1 MITLLTV
8 VIFLAILIIGHEF
21 GHFLTAKFFGLK
33 VEEFGFGF
41 PPRLFKKKIG
51 DTTYTLNAIPFGGF
65 VKIYGE
71 DDLST
76 DKIGLPAQA
85 GQAGVDGLSE
95 PRSFQSL
102 SLFKKAI
109 IVVAGAFMNFL
120 IGWLAITGVFLIGT
134 NPSVV
139 VGHVADS
146 SPAASAGFMSGDEI
160 KDFPKLEDFVTFI
173 DNNKGNIINLAVIR
187 GDKEVSINI
196 TPRTNPPSGEGPI
209 GVSLIEG
216 GIPKESLFNAVK
228 DGFIMSIELLGLI
241 YRSIYS
247 LFARLF
253 VGDLSVTSQ
262 FTGPVGIFGFIDT
275 AGRLGFA
282 HLLQILAIISLNLA
296 ALNMIPFPA
305 LDGGR
310 LLFMVY
316 EKISGGRLSK
326 KVESLSHF
334 IGFAILLVVM
344 VLVTI
349 KDIINLV

>member
-8 VIFLAILIIGHEF
+8 IIFLAILIIGHEF

-51 DTTYTLNAIPFGGF
+51 DTTYTINVIPFGGF

-71 DDLST
+71 DGDVST
-76 DKIGLPAQA
+76 ITESPN
-85 GQAGVDGLSE
+85 VDGLME
-95 PRSFQSL
+95 PGSFQSL
-102 SLFKKAI
+102 SLWKKTI
-109 IVVAGAFMNFL
+109 IIVAGAFMNFM
-120 IGWLAITGVFLIGT
+120 IGWFAITGVFLIGT
-134 NPSVV
+134 NSSVV
-139 VGHVADS
+139 VGHVANN
-146 SPAASAGFMSGDEI
+146 SPATTSGLMPGDQI
-160 KDFPKLEDFVTFI
+160 KDFPKIENFITFI
-173 DNNKGNIINLAVIR
+173 NNNKGKTINLQVIR
-187 GDKEVSINI
+187 GNKDVPVSV
-196 TPRTNPPSGEGPI
+196 TPRLNPPSGEGPI

-216 GIPKESLFNAVK
+216 GIPKESFLNSFK
-228 DGFIMSIELLGLI
+228 DGFTTSVKLLGLI

-247 LFARLF
+247 LFSRLF
-253 VGDLSVTSQ
+253 IGDLGVTSQ
-262 FTGPVGIFGFIDT
+262 FTGPVGIFSFIDA

-296 ALNMIPFPA
+296 ALNIIPFPA

-326 KVESLSHF
+326 KVESTSHLV
-334 IGFAILLVVM
+334 GFSILIVIM
-344 VLVTI
+344 ILVTI

>member
-8 VIFLAILIIGHEF
+8 IIFLAILIIGHEF

-41 PPRLFKKKIG
+41 PPRLFKRKIG

-71 DDLST
+71 DS
-76 DKIGLPAQA
+76 LPAQA
-85 GQAGVDGLSE
+85 DINGLPE

-102 SLFKKAI
+102 SFWKKAI
-109 IVVAGAFMNFL
+109 IIAAGAFMNFI
-120 IGWLAITGVFLIGT
+120 IGWLAITGVFMIGT

-139 VGHVADS
+139 IGHVAEG
-146 SPAASAGFMSGDEI
+146 SPAAISGLIPGDEI
-160 KDFPKLEDFVTFI
+160 KDFPKIEDFITFI
-173 DNNKGNIINLAVIR
+173 NSNKGKTINLDVIR
-187 GDKEVSINI
+187 GNEKVSVST
-196 TPRTNPPSGEGPI
+196 TPRLDPPAGEGPI

-216 GIPKESLFNAVK
+216 GIPKESFFNSLK
-228 DGFIMSIELLGLI
+228 DGFTKSIELLGLI

-253 VGDLSVTSQ
+253 VGDLGVTSQ
-262 FTGPVGIFGFIDT
+262 FTGPVGIFGFIDA

-296 ALNMIPFPA
+296 ALNIIPFPA

-316 EKISGGRLSK
+316 EKVSGGRLNRRI
-326 KVESLSHF
+326 ESTSHL
-334 IGFAILLVVM
+334 IGFAILIVIM
-344 VLVTI
+344 ALVTI

>member
-8 VIFLAILIIGHEF
+8 IIFLAILIIGHEF
-21 GHFLTAKFFGLK
+21 GHFLTAKYFGLK

-51 DTTYTLNAIPFGGF
+51 DTTYTLNALPFGGF

-71 DDLST
+71 DS
-76 DKIGLPAQA
+76 LPADKA
-85 GQAGVDGLSE
+85 GLSGELE
-95 PRSFQSL
+95 PGSFQNL
-102 SLFKKAI
+102 PLFKKAI
-109 IVVAGAFMNFL
+109 IIAAGAFMNFI
-120 IGWLAITGVFLIGT
+120 IGWFAITGVFLIGT

-139 VGHVADS
+139 VGHVADG
-146 SPAASAGFMSGDEI
+146 SPAATAGLMPGDEI
-160 KDFPKLEDFVTFI
+160 KDFPKIEDLVTFI
-173 DNNKGNIINLAVIR
+173 NNNKGSAINLEVIR
-187 GDKEVSINI
+187 VDKEVSVSI
-196 TPRTNPPSGEGPI
+196 TPRLNPPAGEGPI

-216 GIPKESLFNAVK
+216 GIPRESFFNSLK
-228 DGFIMSIELLGLI
+228 DGFTTSFELLGLI

-262 FTGPVGIFGFIDT
+262 FTGPVGIFGFIDA

-282 HLLQILAIISLNLA
+282 HLLQMLAIISLNLA
-296 ALNMIPFPA
+296 ALNIIPFPA

-310 LLFMVY
+310 LLFIVY
-316 EKISGGRLSK
+316 EKVSGGRLSR
-326 KVESLSHF
+326 KVESMSHL
-334 IGFAILLVVM
+334 IGFAILIVIML
-344 VLVTI
+344 LVTI